1 MANTNTAGFGLRQTM
16 TVGSTPA
23 TGGQSEFS
31 VQSLSTLPNDMLKG
45 DPVGYQ
51 TTAGAHGAT
60 VGYIQDVTYAGGND
74 DTATGVAWTTALAPV
89 VGVFNGGFW
98 NATTTNK
105 PTWGNSIPGGTVS
118 AVDYNTGVAGITA
131 FVNTNPNQEY
141 TVRTSAALT
150 PGLTEL
156 GNTEAYNLIDQP
168 GSGQVEG
175 QSACTLSSGAVVSS
189 GMFFVNKSANVP
201 GQTDSTAAGYDVVA
215 SFNPSAMIYN

>member
-1 MANTNTAGFGLRQTM
+1 MANANTVGYGCRQTM
-16 TVGSTPA
+16 TVGNTPA
-23 TGGQSEFS
+23 TGGQSEFL

-105 PTWGNSIPGGTVS
+105 PTW
-118 AVDYNTGVAGITA
+118 
-131 FVNTNPNQEY
+131 
-141 TVRTSAALT
+141 
-150 PGLTEL
+150 
-156 GNTEAYNLIDQP
+156 
-168 GSGQVEG
+168 
-175 QSACTLSSGAVVSS
+175 
-189 GMFFVNKSANVP
+189 
-201 GQTDSTAAGYDVVA
+201 
-215 SFNPSAMIYN
+215 